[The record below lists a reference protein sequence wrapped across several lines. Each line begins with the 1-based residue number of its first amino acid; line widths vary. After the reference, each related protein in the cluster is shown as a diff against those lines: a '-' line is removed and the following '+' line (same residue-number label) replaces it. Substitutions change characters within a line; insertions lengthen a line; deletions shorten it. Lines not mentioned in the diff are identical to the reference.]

1 MQDLLSN
8 TMKETKMENEIS
20 MDESRNAM
28 RNPARYEGESFEAYK
43 LRRKIN
49 NLYKNEKHHKLA
61 WNSTT
66 QGTYVNKEKKNA
78 KSK

>member
-1 MQDLLSN
+1 
-8 TMKETKMENEIS
+8 MENEIT
-20 MDESRNAM
+20 MLESRNAM

-43 LRRKIN
+43 LRRQIN
-49 NLYKNEKHHKLA
+49 NLEKKQKHHTTF
-61 WNSTT
+61 WNSNT

>member
-8 TMKETKMENEIS
+8 TMKEIKMENEIS

-49 NLYKNEKHHKLA
+49 NLHKNEKHYKLV